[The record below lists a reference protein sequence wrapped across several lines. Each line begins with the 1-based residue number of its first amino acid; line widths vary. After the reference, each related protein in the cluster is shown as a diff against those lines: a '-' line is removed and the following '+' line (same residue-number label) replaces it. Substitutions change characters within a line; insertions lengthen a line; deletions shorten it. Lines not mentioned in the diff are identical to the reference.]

1 MGWQKKGVG
10 REVVLIEKAK
20 GHQKILV
27 QKGGGQAFSQ
37 KGIQAS
43 WDIPR
48 TKNACLWSL
57 WTPKFWGNYFQLFR
71 SLSIFNISEK
81 K

>member
-27 QKGGGQAFSQ
+27 QKGGRGEAFSQ
-37 KGIQAS
+37 KGTQAS
-43 WDIPR
+43 WDAPR
-48 TKNACLWSL
+48 TKNGCLWSL
-57 WTPKFWGNYFQLFR
+57 WTPKFWGKREIIFNYFDP
-71 SLSIFNISEK
+71 
-81 K
+81 